1 MKPYGNTHVE
11 VSELSRNVHSIRI
24 PYGNKSLLKVLLTS
38 DVHFDSVKCNRDML
52 KRHFDEAA
60 KKKAVIIIAG
70 DWFDA
75 MQGKWDPRGNKDELR
90 PEYRTGAYFD
100 SVIDDTVEFLMQYP
114 VALLALGNHETSVQ
128 KRHEINMSERVVAL
142 MRSKGHNIHLGG
154 YGGWVRFVGSDKE
167 YEPGSGGGSSASL
180 KLKYFHG
187 SGGGGMMTHGVLSTR
202 RQASFLPD
210 ADVILNGHTHDSWMV
225 TLARER
231 LMASNVVID
240 SQVFIRTPGY
250 KDDYGDGSH
259 GWAVER
265 GMPPKPM
272 GSVWMDL
279 EYSRNKQERRI
290 SSDFLI
296 AK

>member
-1 MKPYGNTHVE
+1 
-11 VSELSRNVHSIRI
+11 
-24 PYGNKSLLKVLLTS
+24 
-38 DVHFDSVKCNRDML
+38 
-52 KRHFDEAA
+52 
-60 KKKAVIIIAG
+60 
-70 DWFDA
+70 
-75 MQGKWDPRGNKDELR
+75 
-90 PEYRTGAYFD
+90 
-100 SVIDDTVEFLMQYP
+100 
-114 VALLALGNHETSVQ
+114 
-128 KRHEINMSERVVAL
+128 VAL
-142 MRSKGHNIHLGG
+142 MRSKGHGIRLGG
-154 YGGWVRFVGSDKE
+154 YGGWMKFVGADKQ
-167 YEPGSGGGSSASL
+167 YSPNDGGGNCATL

-231 LMASNVVID
+231 LISNNVVID

-279 EYSRNKQERRI
+279 KYSRSKADRGI
-290 SSDFLI
+290 KVDFLI